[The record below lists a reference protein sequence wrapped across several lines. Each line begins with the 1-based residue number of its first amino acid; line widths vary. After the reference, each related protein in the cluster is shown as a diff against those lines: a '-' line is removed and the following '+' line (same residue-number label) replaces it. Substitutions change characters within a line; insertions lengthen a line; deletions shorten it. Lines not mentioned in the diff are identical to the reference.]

1 MSTPTSSSSS
11 SAPPST
17 PRASHAS
24 LAPRGVGFL
33 TDDSSPFADGYSI
46 EKERAFLGADLE
58 AGRAGQ
64 LSGPLLDR
72 YIELEDRE
80 ERLREMQQANDWRMG
95 ADDEVTNDE
104 ARSLRRI
111 GRLVDQDVDQ
121 FVVHTLEASRLF
133 TGRKGDPQAH
143 ISAIAGGKSVA
154 SALRDLWLMTGRDN
168 PYADWAL
175 IRYEEEMHSIHE
187 RMKRMI
193 EQFLEKLRHFSERG
207 MRFSVVANPE
217 PYPFKLGFR
226 SPFGYGIV
234 QFTCDYDYFIRLMK
248 TMERK
253 DMLKDAQTLQYI
265 RAMNQSIRRV
275 WNDTRRFHRWLVR
288 EEMRELSRGDF
299 ASGVTGEAVQRVQ
312 FATEVFG
319 AVPSAVYSC
328 ALQPS
333 HSRRKRRTTPEERSF
348 LQHVSAQLAKAEDE
362 EQRAAA
368 ELAPAPAPAAPSV
381 TA

>member
-1 MSTPTSSSSS
+1 MNTPHTSTL
-11 SAPPST
+11 PS
-17 PRASHAS
+17 PLQSEPSHGL
-24 LAPRGVGFL
+24 LAPRGPCFL
-33 TDDSSPFADGYSI
+33 TEEQSPFADGYSI
-46 EKERAFLGADLE
+46 DKERAFLGADLE
-58 AGRAGQ
+58 AGRAGR
-64 LSGPLLDR
+64 LTGPLLDR

-80 ERLREMQQANDWRMG
+80 ERLREMQESNTWRMG
-95 ADDEVTNDE
+95 ADDVVSNDE

-111 GRLVDQDVDQ
+111 GRLVDLDVDQ
-121 FVVHTLEASRLF
+121 FVVHTFEASRLF
-133 TGRKGDPQAH
+133 TGRKAIPQEH

-175 IRYEEEMHSIHE
+175 IRYEEEMATIHE

-193 EQFLEKLRHFSERG
+193 EQFLDKLRRFSERG

-217 PYPFKLGFR
+217 PYPFNLGFR

-265 RAMNQSIRRV
+265 RALNQSIRRV
-275 WNDTRRFHRWLVR
+275 WNDLRRFHRWLVR
-288 EEMRELSRGDF
+288 DEMRDLSRGDF
-299 ASGVTGEAVQRVQ
+299 ARGVTGEASKRVQ

-319 AVPSAVYSC
+319 AVPSAVYAC

-333 HSRRKRRTTPEERSF
+333 HSRRKRRSTPEERHF
-348 LQHVSAQLAKAEDE
+348 LQHVSAQLAQAEE
-362 EQRAAA
+362 AEQPAAA
-368 ELAPAPAPAAPSV
+368 PATGELPPGAAGTS
-381 TA
+381 AGA